1 MNVLSSPSLMVLDNQ
16 TAFINVGNEIPVPV
30 RQSISNIN
38 PDSPTVNEIQFR
50 QTGVT
55 LTVTPRVNS
64 SGLVTMEIKQEVSN
78 AVSTTSSDID
88 APTIQLRQIEST
100 VAINSGETIVL
111 GGLIQDTET
120 NAESGIPV
128 LRRIPFFGKLFGQ
141 TRDEVRRTE
150 LLVMITPRVIRNRN
164 EAKEVTEEFKRKLR
178 GITPPT
184 QKNQEEA
191 AS

>member
-64 SGLVTMEIKQEVSN
+64 SGLVTMEIKQEVSS

-88 APTIQLRQIEST
+88 APTIQQRQIEST

-111 GGLIQDTET
+111 GGLIQDTNT
-120 NAESGIPV
+120 T
-128 LRRIPFFGKLFGQ
+128 RRAAYRSCTGS
-141 TRDEVRRTE
+141 R
-150 LLVMITPRVIRNRN
+150 LL
-164 EAKEVTEEFKRKLR
+164 
-178 GITPPT
+178 
-184 QKNQEEA
+184 
-191 AS
+191 ASCSARPGMRHDAQNYWL